1 MWLRVRFQH
10 LNDLN
15 GKWLNEWITPIACQ
29 YNIYGWNMCVVSLTI
44 SYEERTKNKTTV
56 NTLKVESQNVI
67 LLHFKW
73 TDLQLRYILRLHAK
87 QIWAKT
93 KSTTAKS
100 IDANRITLTNINCI
114 KLFALCFMH
123 PHNKPKKKKKEWP
136 YQHPFCIWL
145 VSPGYIFCVVSHRSP
160 IYMLRCLYIALRHS
174 LALNKRHVRNVF
186 RLL

>member
-67 LLHFKW
+67 LLHFK
-73 TDLQLRYILRLHAK
+73 
-87 QIWAKT
+87 
-93 KSTTAKS
+93 
-100 IDANRITLTNINCI
+100 
-114 KLFALCFMH
+114 
-123 PHNKPKKKKKEWP
+123 
-136 YQHPFCIWL
+136 
-145 VSPGYIFCVVSHRSP
+145 
-160 IYMLRCLYIALRHS
+160 
-174 LALNKRHVRNVF
+174 
-186 RLL
+186 